1 MIKMNVLKKLSLIN
15 NIIEFM
21 VKFKDVDE
29 LIIMWKTINN

>member
-29 LIIMWKTINN
+29 LIIM

>member
-1 MIKMNVLKKLSLIN
+1 MNVLKKLSFIN

-29 LIIMWKTINN
+29 LIIM

>member
-1 MIKMNVLKKLSLIN
+1 MNVLKKLSLIN

-29 LIIMWKTINN
+29 LIIM

>member
-1 MIKMNVLKKLSLIN
+1 MIKMNVLKKLSFIN

-29 LIIMWKTINN
+29 LIIM